1 MIRLTVKGLSSELNL
16 TPLSLPEP
24 DREIN
29 GVYIGD
35 LLSWVMGRA
44 EEGNAW
50 ITIMSNINI
59 LAVASLA
66 DTSCIIAAEGVK
78 LSEEVINTAR
88 EKDINILYS
97 EAGIYDTAVF
107 LSQVL

>member
-1 MIRLTVKGLSSELNL
+1 MTVEALSALEFLE
-16 TPLSLPEP
+16 PVVLPDP
-24 DREIN
+24 DREIS

-44 EEGNAW
+44 SSGDAW
-50 ITIMSNINI
+50 ITIMSNVNI

-66 DTSCIIAAEGVK
+66 DTACIILAEGVK
-78 LSEEVINTAR
+78 LEADVIETA
-88 EKDINILYS
+88 KQKNINILLS
-97 EAGIYDTAVF
+97 DAGIYDTAVW

>member
-1 MIRLTVKGLSSELNL
+1 MTVEVLSQLGFL
-16 TPLSLPEP
+16 KPIVLSEP
-24 DREIN
+24 DREIE

-44 EEGNAW
+44 SSGDAW
-50 ITIMSNINI
+50 ITIMSNVNI

-66 DTSCIIAAEGVK
+66 DTACIIIAESVE
-78 LSEEVINTAR
+78 LEEDVVETAKQKGINV
-88 EKDINILYS
+88 LYS
-97 EAGIYDTAVF
+97 EAGIYDTAVW

>member
-1 MIRLTVKGLSSELNL
+1 MTVEALSAIEFLE
-16 TPLSLPEP
+16 PVVLPEP
-24 DREIN
+24 SREIT

-44 EEGNAW
+44 SSGDAW
-50 ITIMSNINI
+50 ITIMSNVNI

-66 DTSCIIAAEGVK
+66 DTSCIILAEDVK
-78 LSEEVINTAR
+78 LEADIIETAR
-88 EKDINILYS
+88 QKNINILS
-97 EAGIYDTAVF
+97 SSAGIYDTAVV